1 MERLKPFCRILVPV
15 DGSAGSLKA
24 LDAAILLAKS
34 SGATVD
40 ILYVSYF
47 ASETDTKN
55 LISWLPERLTRP
67 VAPAVHDALGSAEE
81 RVRGVVPYE
90 LHERTGNP
98 SREILRFAE
107 EHDEPIVI
115 GGRGLSRVEGFFL
128 GSVSQEIM
136 EKAKGTVLIVK

>member
-1 MERLKPFCRILVPV
+1 MEAWEGVTRILVPV

-24 LDAAILLAKS
+24 LDTAILLARS
-34 SGATVD
+34 SGATID

-47 ASETDTKN
+47 ASETDTAN
-55 LISWLPERLTRP
+55 LVSWLPERLTRP
-67 VAPAVHDALGSAEE
+67 VAPAVHHALGTAEE
-81 RVRGVVPYE
+81 RVKRVVPYE

-98 SREILRFAE
+98 PREILRFAE

>member
-1 MERLKPFCRILVPV
+1 MEGLAPFSRILVPV

-24 LDAAILLAKS
+24 LDAAILLAKAN
-34 SGATVD
+34 GATID

-47 ASETDTKN
+47 ATETDTDH
-55 LISWLPERLTRP
+55 LVSWLPERLTRP
-67 VAPAVHDALGSAEE
+67 VAPVVHDALGKAEA
-81 RVRGVVPYE
+81 RVKGVVPYE
-90 LHERTGNP
+90 LHKRTGSP

-115 GGRGLSRVEGFFL
+115 GGRGLTRVEGFFL

-136 EKAKGTVLIVK
+136 EKANGTVLIVK